1 MYEEFTDFKIFS
13 ILEPSD
19 TALTDA
25 LIASYEDHDEYRLD
39 TIWYHL
45 YQMKN
50 LIGSDYRFCNL
61 FNVACLVLVTPHS
74 NTGIECVYSLVN
86 KNKKESNDR
95 SNLDIEGLL
104 SAILAVKMVQPK
116 SSSKCYDSKPSRKML
131 R

>member
-13 ILEPSD
+13 ISEPSD

-86 KNKKESNDR
+86 KMD
-95 SNLDIEGLL
+95 
-104 SAILAVKMVQPK
+104 QPK
-116 SSSKCYDSKPSRKML
+116 YFSKYYDFQPSQKL
-131 R
+131 LKEAKKAVTKYND